1 MFINLTFRMSVTVML
16 VYAGIAWSLPVPQ
29 AIANKKELRSALKTA
44 RTPEDHRRIAAY
56 FQEEAKN
63 LREKA
68 KQEQDLANY
77 YLEHAN
83 NYPKKYPTPY
93 QNVKQFA
100 DYYQWASSQALA
112 KAAKY
117 LEQAKEAE
125 RSTQK

>member
-1 MFINLTFRMSVTVML
+1 MFINLTFRMFVTVML
-16 VYAGIAWSLPVPQ
+16 VYAGIAWSLPAPQ

-44 RTPEDHRRIAAY
+44 RTPEDHQRIAAY

-93 QNVKQFA
+93 QNANQLA
-100 DYYQWASSQALA
+100 DYYQWASDQALA
-112 KAAKY
+112 KAAKH

>member
-1 MFINLTFRMSVTVML
+1 MFINLGFRMFVAVML
-16 VYAGIAWSLPVPQ
+16 VYAGIAWSLPAPQ

-56 FQEEAKN
+56 FQEEARN

-77 YLEHAN
+77 SLEHAN

-93 QNVKQFA
+93 QNTKQLA
-100 DYYQWASSQALA
+100 DYYQWASDQALA
-112 KAAKY
+112 KATKH